1 MTGRFLVT
9 LAVLGGLAFA
19 PAEAEAGPHV
29 SISVPA
35 VRVDLPRVSV
45 EVRGQRPGPDYVWV
59 EGYTTYD
66 RYGRA
71 VHVPG
76 RWEYVPP
83 PVVVYERPQVV
94 YVDSGPRYRHRS
106 HPGYRHGHG
115 HGHKRGH
122 GHHKHRR

>member
-1 MTGRFLVT
+1 MIGRFLVT
-9 LAVLGGLAFA
+9 LAFLGGIAFA

-45 EVRGQRPGPDYVWV
+45 EVRGHPPGPDYVWV

-66 RYGRA
+66 RYGRP

-83 PVVVYERPQVV
+83 PVVVYERRPQVV
-94 YVDSGPRYRHRS
+94 YVDSGPRHRYRGPH
-106 HPGYRHGHG
+106 RHGHG
-115 HGHKRGH
+115 HGHGH
-122 GHHKHRR
+122 PRHRR